1 MAGSP
6 DVPDLFHN
14 TVAFC
19 RRLRLHGLPVT
30 TSQVIEAVR
39 ALERLDL
46 ADGREVRL
54 GLRSVLTAGP
64 DELAVFDRVFATF
77 WDAELRARSR
87 SDLRPLTAPARDSAD
102 AHVRLRHLNPPGRSP
117 DLSVVAFPDEARD
130 EDTEPIET
138 PGTSDREALARQD
151 FSTFPDDR
159 LDDLLRIAMA
169 LARRL
174 ESTMRRRWR
183 SGRAGRLDLRRTIRA
198 SLARGELIE
207 LRLRRRRRR
216 PLRLVVLCDVSGSMN
231 LYSRVLVLF
240 LFALQQAFA
249 RVETFAFSTRL
260 TRITSHLKSHSYR
273 EALDRLTAV
282 SDWSGGTRIG
292 ESLSTFT
299 RHHGRLVDHQTLVI
313 VLSDGWDTGDPAV
326 LARELATI
334 RRRARGVIWLNPL
347 LGRPGYQPLTRG
359 MAAALP
365 HLDGF
370 APAHN
375 IESLRS
381 FARQVGQDAWSR
393 RPVLQG

>member
-1 MAGSP
+1 MAVP
-6 DVPDLFHN
+6 PHVPDLFRS

-46 ADGREVRL
+46 TDSREVRA
-54 GLRSVLTAGP
+54 GLRTVLTAGP
-64 DELAVFDRVFATF
+64 DERAVFDRLFETF
-77 WDAELRARSR
+77 WGAEPRDRSR
-87 SDLRPLTAPARDSAD
+87 SDLRPLTSSAPESPNAN
-102 AHVRLRHLNPPGRSP
+102 VQLRHLGPPGRSP
-117 DLSVVAFPDEARD
+117 ELSVLAFPDDGRD
-130 EDTEPIET
+130 EGGEPIET
-138 PGTSDREALARQD
+138 PGMSDREAIARQD

-159 LDDLLRIAMA
+159 LDDLLRIAMV

-183 SGRAGRLDLRRTIRA
+183 TGRSGRLDLRRTIRA

-216 PLRLVVLCDVSGSMN
+216 PLGLVVLCDVSGSMN

-240 LFALQQAFA
+240 VFALQQAFA

-260 TRITSHLKSHSYR
+260 TRITGHLKGHSYR

-282 SDWSGGTRIG
+282 SDWAGGTRIG
-292 ESLSTFT
+292 ESLAAFT
-299 RHHGRLVDHQTLVI
+299 RQHGRLVDHQTLVI
-313 VLSDGWDTGDPAV
+313 ILSDGWDTGDPAV
-326 LARELATI
+326 LARELAVI

-365 HLDGF
+365 HVDAF
-370 APAHN
+370 EPAHN
-375 IESLRS
+375 IESLRR
-381 FARQVGQDAWSR
+381 FANRVADS
-393 RPVLQG
+393 